1 MYIDF
6 PICSVVRTY
15 ENEQWRWSPWKEE
28 MVMITYEEALE
39 IGKHRKPNADTCVE
53 YETAYM
59 FTAEEDANYIGG
71 YGHCAIV
78 VSKEDGSFLKVH
90 DFLMKGEEEI
100 KETRLKNELTYVEPA
115 DYFPKEIR
123 EKYFGKDDEIE

>member
-1 MYIDF
+1 
-6 PICSVVRTY
+6 
-15 ENEQWRWSPWKEE
+15 
-28 MVMITYEEALE
+28 MITYEEALK
-39 IGKHRKPNADTCVE
+39 IGKHRKPNADTCIE

-59 FTAEEDANYIGG
+59 FTAGEDANYKGG

-78 VSKEDGSFLKVH
+78 VSKEDGSFLRVP

-100 KETRLKNELTYVEPA
+100 KKTRLRKELTYVEPA

>member
-1 MYIDF
+1 
-6 PICSVVRTY
+6 
-15 ENEQWRWSPWKEE
+15 
-28 MVMITYEEALE
+28 LE

-53 YETAYM
+53 YKTAYM
-59 FTAEEDANYIGG
+59 FTAEEDANYTGG

-78 VSKEDGSFLKVH
+78 VSKEDGSFLELSQ
-90 DFLMKGEEEI
+90 FLMKGEDEI
-100 KETRLKNELTYVEPA
+100 KETRLREERTYVEPA